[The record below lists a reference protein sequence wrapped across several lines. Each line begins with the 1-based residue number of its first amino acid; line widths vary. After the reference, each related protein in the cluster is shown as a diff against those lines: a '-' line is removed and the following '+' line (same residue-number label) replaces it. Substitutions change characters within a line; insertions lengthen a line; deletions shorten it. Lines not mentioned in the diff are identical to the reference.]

1 MTRIIAGSA
10 RGRRLKVPPG
20 QTRPTADRVRESMF
34 AALAHMLGGFDGAR
48 VLDLYAGSGALG
60 LEAASRGAP
69 TVVLVERDR
78 SAASVA
84 RGNAAAVAVPGVRVV
99 AAPVARFLAGPGRPF
114 DLVLADPPYASPGA
128 EVEAVLARLVGGGWV
143 ARGALIV
150 VERPTRDGAF
160 RWPDAVAALRESTY
174 GDTTLWYGRV
184 GTDGE
189 DR

>member
-114 DLVLADPPYASPGA
+114 DLVLADPPYASPQVSVLVSTFA
-128 EVEAVLARLVGGGWV
+128 EDPFADMLCVEHASGVRFGL
-143 ARGALIV
+143 
-150 VERPTRDGAF
+150 E
-160 RWPDAVAALRESTY
+160 PDWNRRY
-174 GDTTLWYGRV
+174 GDTALSIFFDPAEGAI
-184 GTDGE
+184 DG
-189 DR
+189 